1 MNIRIDKSFEK
12 DAKKIKD
19 KKVLAQLAD
28 VIEHTQAA
36 GNITE
41 IKNIKKLKGAD
52 SYFRIRLGDFR
63 VGVSIEGDTIDF
75 IRFLPRKDVYK
86 YFP

>member
-12 DAKKIKD
+12 DTKKIKD

-36 GNITE
+36 RNITE
-41 IKNIKKLKGAD
+41 IKNIKKLKGAN

-63 VGVSIEGDTIDF
+63 IGVSIEGNTIDF